1 MRLGQLARELKIKP
15 SEIVKFLKEEAK
27 VEIENGPN
35 TRLEDDYVSL
45 VTDKFA
51 SVEVEDAKEVA
62 QVKEEKSVEK
72 KVEIPTPKKPVAKES
87 RVSDE
92 DEVFPDPKTIA
103 VDPNAEL
110 IKARKPNFQEFKV
123 VDKIDLP
130 ETNAKTVI
138 EVDGVMLSPEEV
150 EQREAKEKEEREAA
164 IQAERERK
172 AEIKAEKD
180 KERALAEEKRLEKTF
195 LDIKKFEQSNKR
207 LKKEYIFVND
217 GSSDQTLSILK
228 KKFKNNKRVKVVSYT
243 KNMGKGYALKRGVQV
258 ANNEWVLTNDADCS
272 VSNFQLIKWIKKKYL
287 NYSSLIYFGSRN
299 HRLSI
304 VKKKALRKIVG
315 MIFKFVIRIFFKI
328 KIISL
333 SVFTSN

>member
-35 TRLEDDYVSL
+35 TRLGDDHVSL

-51 SVEVEDAKEVA
+51 PLVIEDVKEVA
-62 QVKEEKSVEK
+62 QLKEEKPVEE

-87 RVSDE
+87 RISDE

-138 EVDGVMLSPEEV
+138 EVDGVMLSPEEI

-164 IQAERERK
+164 IEAERERK

-180 KERALAEEKRLEKTF
+180 KERAIAEEKRLEK
-195 LDIKKFEQSNKR
+195 LAVDKERKRKREEEAEKKRKAAKAEKIKAERTAFYKTHHSPKVQKSV
-207 LKKEYIFVND
+207 KK
-217 GSSDQTLSILK
+217 SKT
-228 KKFKNNKRVKVVSYT
+228 KVVAEEVYS
-243 KNMGKGYALKRGVQV
+243 KEKV
-258 ANNEWVLTNDADCS
+258 AQEEPKTGLAKLWQWFNT
-272 VSNFQLIKWIKKKYL
+272 
-287 NYSSLIYFGSRN
+287 
-299 HRLSI
+299 
-304 VKKKALRKIVG
+304 
-315 MIFKFVIRIFFKI
+315 
-328 KIISL
+328 
-333 SVFTSN
+333 

>member
-51 SVEVEDAKEVA
+51 SVVEDVKETV

-72 KVEIPTPKKPVAKES
+72 KVEIPTSKKPLTKES
-87 RVSDE
+87 RISDE

-164 IQAERERK
+164 IQAERDRK

-180 KERALAEEKRLEKTF
+180 KERALAEEKRLEK
-195 LDIKKFEQSNKR
+195 LAVDKERKRKREEEAEKKIKAAKAEKIKAERTAFYKTHHATKVQKSV
-207 LKKEYIFVND
+207 KK
-217 GSSDQTLSILK
+217 S
-228 KKFKNNKRVKVVSYT
+228 KNKVVAEKVDSEEKVIQEEPKT
-243 KNMGKGYALKRGVQV
+243 GLAKL
-258 ANNEWVLTNDADCS
+258 W
-272 VSNFQLIKWIKKKYL
+272 KWF
-287 NYSSLIYFGSRN
+287 N
-299 HRLSI
+299 
-304 VKKKALRKIVG
+304 
-315 MIFKFVIRIFFKI
+315 
-328 KIISL
+328 
-333 SVFTSN
+333 T

>member
-35 TRLEDDYVSL
+35 TRLEDDFVSL

-164 IQAERERK
+164 VQAERERK

-180 KERALAEEKRLEKTF
+180 KERALAEEKRLEK
-195 LDIKKFEQSNKR
+195 LAVDKERKRKREEEAEKKRKAAKAEKIKAERTAFYKTHHAPKVQKSV
-207 LKKEYIFVND
+207 KK
-217 GSSDQTLSILK
+217 S
-228 KKFKNNKRVKVVSYT
+228 KNKVVAEEVESKEKVT
-243 KNMGKGYALKRGVQV
+243 QEEPKTGLAKLWQWFN
-258 ANNEWVLTNDADCS
+258 T
-272 VSNFQLIKWIKKKYL
+272 
-287 NYSSLIYFGSRN
+287 
-299 HRLSI
+299 
-304 VKKKALRKIVG
+304 
-315 MIFKFVIRIFFKI
+315 
-328 KIISL
+328 
-333 SVFTSN
+333 

>member
-35 TRLEDDYVSL
+35 ARLEDEHVSL

-51 SVEVEDAKEVA
+51 PVIIEDVKEVTELNKEKP
-62 QVKEEKSVEK
+62 VEEKVK
-72 KVEIPTPKKPVAKES
+72 APTPKKPVAKES

-123 VDKIDLP
+123 VDKIELP

-150 EQREAKEKEEREAA
+150 EQREAKEKEERDAA
-164 IQAERERK
+164 IEAERERK

-180 KERALAEEKRLEKTF
+180 KESALAEEKRLEKLTV
-195 LDIKKFEQSNKR
+195 DKERKRKREEEAEKKRKEKEAKKIKEDRTAFYKTQHASQVQKTV
-207 LKKEYIFVND
+207 KK
-217 GSSDQTLSILK
+217 SK
-228 KKFKNNKRVKVVSYT
+228 KRVVEEDVSSEQKVIQEEPKT
-243 KNMGKGYALKRGVQV
+243 GLAKLWRWFN
-258 ANNEWVLTNDADCS
+258 T
-272 VSNFQLIKWIKKKYL
+272 
-287 NYSSLIYFGSRN
+287 
-299 HRLSI
+299 
-304 VKKKALRKIVG
+304 
-315 MIFKFVIRIFFKI
+315 
-328 KIISL
+328 
-333 SVFTSN
+333 

>member
-15 SEIVKFLKEEAK
+15 SEIVKFLKVEAK

-35 TRLEDDYVSL
+35 ARLEDEHVSL

-51 SVEVEDAKEVA
+51 PVIIEDVKEVTELNKEKP
-62 QVKEEKSVEK
+62 VEEKVK
-72 KVEIPTPKKPVAKES
+72 APTPIKPVAKES

-123 VDKIDLP
+123 VDKIELP

-150 EQREAKEKEEREAA
+150 EQREAKEKEERDAA
-164 IQAERERK
+164 IEAERERK

-180 KERALAEEKRLEKTF
+180 KESALAEEKRLEK
-195 LDIKKFEQSNKR
+195 LAVDKERKRKREEEPEKKRKEKEAKKIKEDRTAFYKTQHAS
-207 LKKEYIFVND
+207 
-217 GSSDQTLSILK
+217 Q
-228 KKFKNNKRVKVVSYT
+228 
-243 KNMGKGYALKRGVQV
+243 VQK
-258 ANNEWVLTNDADCS
+258 T
-272 VSNFQLIKWIKKKYL
+272 
-287 NYSSLIYFGSRN
+287 
-299 HRLSI
+299 
-304 VKKKALRKIVG
+304 VKKSKKIDVEEKVASEQIVTPEEPKTG
-315 MIFKFVIRIFFKI
+315 LAKLWQWFN
-328 KIISL
+328 
-333 SVFTSN
+333 T

>member
-35 TRLEDDYVSL
+35 TRLEDEHVSL

-51 SVEVEDAKEVA
+51 SVLIEEVKEVA
-62 QVKEEKSVEK
+62 EVKEEKPVEK
-72 KVEIPTPKKPVAKES
+72 KVEIPSPKQPLAKES
-87 RVSDE
+87 RISDE

-150 EQREAKEKEEREAA
+150 AQREAKEKEEREAA
-164 IQAERERK
+164 IEAERERK

-180 KERALAEEKRLEKTF
+180 KERALAEEKRLEK
-195 LDIKKFEQSNKR
+195 LAVDKERKRKREEEAEKKRKAAKAEKIKAERTAFYKTHHAPKVQKSV
-207 LKKEYIFVND
+207 KK
-217 GSSDQTLSILK
+217 S
-228 KKFKNNKRVKVVSYT
+228 KNKVVAEKVDSKEKVT
-243 KNMGKGYALKRGVQV
+243 QEEPKTGLAKLWQWFN
-258 ANNEWVLTNDADCS
+258 T
-272 VSNFQLIKWIKKKYL
+272 
-287 NYSSLIYFGSRN
+287 
-299 HRLSI
+299 
-304 VKKKALRKIVG
+304 
-315 MIFKFVIRIFFKI
+315 
-328 KIISL
+328 
-333 SVFTSN
+333 

>member
-51 SVEVEDAKEVA
+51 SVVEDVKETV
-62 QVKEEKSVEK
+62 QVKEEKPVEK
-72 KVEIPTPKKPVAKES
+72 KVEIPTSKKPLTKES
-87 RVSDE
+87 RISDE

-164 IQAERERK
+164 IQAERDRK

-180 KERALAEEKRLEKTF
+180 KERALAEEKRLEK
-195 LDIKKFEQSNKR
+195 LAVDKERKRKREEEAEKKIKAAKAEKIKAERTAFYKTHHATKVQKSV
-207 LKKEYIFVND
+207 KK
-217 GSSDQTLSILK
+217 S
-228 KKFKNNKRVKVVSYT
+228 KNKVVAEKVDSEE
-243 KNMGKGYALKRGVQV
+243 K
-258 ANNEWVLTNDADCS
+258 
-272 VSNFQLIKWIKKKYL
+272 
-287 NYSSLIYFGSRN
+287 
-299 HRLSI
+299 
-304 VKKKALRKIVG
+304 
-315 MIFKFVIRIFFKI
+315 VIQEEPKTGLAKLWQWFN
-328 KIISL
+328 
-333 SVFTSN
+333 T

>member
-35 TRLEDDYVSL
+35 TRLEDEHVSL
-45 VTDKFA
+45 VTDKFD
-51 SVEVEDAKEVA
+51 SLVIEEVKEVTE
-62 QVKEEKSVEK
+62 VKEEKPVEK

-87 RVSDE
+87 RISDE

-164 IQAERERK
+164 IEAERERK

-180 KERALAEEKRLEKTF
+180 KERALAEEKRLEKLAIDKERKIKREEEAEKKRKETKAKK
-195 LDIKKFEQSNKR
+195 IKKERTAFYKTQHASQVQKSV
-207 LKKEYIFVND
+207 KK
-217 GSSDQTLSILK
+217 SK
-228 KKFKNNKRVKVVSYT
+228 KKVVEAEVAAKEKVAPEEPKT
-243 KNMGKGYALKRGVQV
+243 GLAKLWQWFN
-258 ANNEWVLTNDADCS
+258 T
-272 VSNFQLIKWIKKKYL
+272 
-287 NYSSLIYFGSRN
+287 
-299 HRLSI
+299 
-304 VKKKALRKIVG
+304 
-315 MIFKFVIRIFFKI
+315 
-328 KIISL
+328 
-333 SVFTSN
+333 

>member
-35 TRLEDDYVSL
+35 TRLEEEHVSL

-51 SVEVEDAKEVA
+51 SVVIEEVKEVA
-62 QVKEEKSVEK
+62 EVKEEKPVEK

-87 RVSDE
+87 RISDE

-164 IQAERERK
+164 IEAERERK

-180 KERALAEEKRLEKTF
+180 KERALAEEKRLEKLAIDKERKRKREEEAEKKRKETEAKK
-195 LDIKKFEQSNKR
+195 IKRERTAFYKTNHAPQ
-207 LKKEYIFVND
+207 
-217 GSSDQTLSILK
+217 
-228 KKFKNNKRVKVVSYT
+228 
-243 KNMGKGYALKRGVQV
+243 VQK
-258 ANNEWVLTNDADCS
+258 S
-272 VSNFQLIKWIKKKYL
+272 
-287 NYSSLIYFGSRN
+287 
-299 HRLSI
+299 
-304 VKKKALRKIVG
+304 VKKSKNKAVVEEVAAEQKG
-315 MIFKFVIRIFFKI
+315 
-328 KIISL
+328 
-333 SVFTSN
+333 TSEEPKTGLAKLWKWFNT

>member
-51 SVEVEDAKEVA
+51 SVVVEDVKETV
-62 QVKEEKSVEK
+62 QVKEEKPVEK
-72 KVEIPTPKKPVAKES
+72 KVEIPTSKKPLTKES
-87 RVSDE
+87 RISDE

-164 IQAERERK
+164 IQAERDRK

-180 KERALAEEKRLEKTF
+180 KERALAEENRLEK
-195 LDIKKFEQSNKR
+195 LAIDQERKRKREEEAEKKIKAAKAEKIKAERTAFYKTHHATKVQKSV
-207 LKKEYIFVND
+207 KK
-217 GSSDQTLSILK
+217 S
-228 KKFKNNKRVKVVSYT
+228 KNKVVAEKVDSEE
-243 KNMGKGYALKRGVQV
+243 K
-258 ANNEWVLTNDADCS
+258 
-272 VSNFQLIKWIKKKYL
+272 
-287 NYSSLIYFGSRN
+287 
-299 HRLSI
+299 
-304 VKKKALRKIVG
+304 
-315 MIFKFVIRIFFKI
+315 VIQEEPKTGLAKLWQWFN
-328 KIISL
+328 
-333 SVFTSN
+333 T

>member
-35 TRLEDDYVSL
+35 TRLEDEHVSL

-51 SVEVEDAKEVA
+51 SVVIEEVKEVA
-62 QVKEEKSVEK
+62 EVKEEKPVEK

-87 RVSDE
+87 RISDE

-164 IQAERERK
+164 IEAERERK

-180 KERALAEEKRLEKTF
+180 KERALAEEKRLEK
-195 LDIKKFEQSNKR
+195 L
-207 LKKEYIFVND
+207 
-217 GSSDQTLSILK
+217 SS
-228 KKFKNNKRVKVVSYT
+228 
-243 KNMGKGYALKRGVQV
+243 
-258 ANNEWVLTNDADCS
+258 
-272 VSNFQLIKWIKKKYL
+272 
-287 NYSSLIYFGSRN
+287 
-299 HRLSI
+299 
-304 VKKKALRKIVG
+304 
-315 MIFKFVIRIFFKI
+315 
-328 KIISL
+328 
-333 SVFTSN
+333 

>member
-27 VEIENGPN
+27 VEVENGPN
-35 TRLEDDYVSL
+35 ARLEDEHVSL

-51 SVEVEDAKEVA
+51 PAVIEEVKEVTEEK
-62 QVKEEKSVEK
+62 QEKSVEK
-72 KVEIPTPKKPVAKES
+72 QVEKPTPKKPVANES
-87 RVSDE
+87 RISDE

-150 EQREAKEKEEREAA
+150 ELREAKEKEEREAA
-164 IQAERERK
+164 VEAERERK

-180 KERALAEEKRLEKTF
+180 KERALAEEKRLEK
-195 LDIKKFEQSNKR
+195 LAIDKERKRKREEEAEKKRKETKAKK
-207 LKKEYIFVND
+207 LKKERTAFYKTQHASQVQK
-217 GSSDQTLSILK
+217 SVKKSK
-228 KKFKNNKRVKVVSYT
+228 KKVVEEEVAAKEKVT
-243 KNMGKGYALKRGVQV
+243 LEEPKTGLAKLWQ
-258 ANNEWVLTNDADCS
+258 W
-272 VSNFQLIKWIKKKYL
+272 L
-287 NYSSLIYFGSRN
+287 N
-299 HRLSI
+299 
-304 VKKKALRKIVG
+304 
-315 MIFKFVIRIFFKI
+315 
-328 KIISL
+328 
-333 SVFTSN
+333 T

>member
-51 SVEVEDAKEVA
+51 SVVVEDVKETV
-62 QVKEEKSVEK
+62 QVKQEKSVEK
-72 KVEIPTPKKPVAKES
+72 KVEIPTPKKPLTKES
-87 RVSDE
+87 RISDE

-164 IQAERERK
+164 IQAERDRK

-180 KERALAEEKRLEKTF
+180 KERALAEEKRLEK
-195 LDIKKFEQSNKR
+195 LAVDKERKRKREEEAEKKIKAAKAEKIKAERTAFYKTHHATKVQKSV
-207 LKKEYIFVND
+207 KK
-217 GSSDQTLSILK
+217 S
-228 KKFKNNKRVKVVSYT
+228 KNKVVAEKVDSEE
-243 KNMGKGYALKRGVQV
+243 K
-258 ANNEWVLTNDADCS
+258 
-272 VSNFQLIKWIKKKYL
+272 
-287 NYSSLIYFGSRN
+287 
-299 HRLSI
+299 
-304 VKKKALRKIVG
+304 
-315 MIFKFVIRIFFKI
+315 VIQEEPKTGLAKLWQWFN
-328 KIISL
+328 
-333 SVFTSN
+333 T

>member
-15 SEIVKFLKEEAK
+15 SEIVKFLKVEAK

-35 TRLEDDYVSL
+35 ARLEDEHVSL

-51 SVEVEDAKEVA
+51 PLVIEDVKEVTE
-62 QVKEEKSVEK
+62 VNKEKPVEEKVK
-72 KVEIPTPKKPVAKES
+72 APTPIKPVAKES

-123 VDKIDLP
+123 VDKIELP

-150 EQREAKEKEEREAA
+150 EQREAKEKEESDAA
-164 IQAERERK
+164 IEAERERK

-180 KERALAEEKRLEKTF
+180 KESALAEEKRLEK
-195 LDIKKFEQSNKR
+195 LAIDKERKRKSEEEAEKKRKEKEAKKIKEDPTAFYKTQHAS
-207 LKKEYIFVND
+207 
-217 GSSDQTLSILK
+217 Q
-228 KKFKNNKRVKVVSYT
+228 
-243 KNMGKGYALKRGVQV
+243 VQK
-258 ANNEWVLTNDADCS
+258 T
-272 VSNFQLIKWIKKKYL
+272 
-287 NYSSLIYFGSRN
+287 
-299 HRLSI
+299 
-304 VKKKALRKIVG
+304 VKKSKKIDVEEKVASEQIVTPEEPKTG
-315 MIFKFVIRIFFKI
+315 LAKLWQWFN
-328 KIISL
+328 
-333 SVFTSN
+333 T

>member
-15 SEIVKFLKEEAK
+15 SEIVKFLKVEAK

-35 TRLEDDYVSL
+35 ARLEDEHVSL

-51 SVEVEDAKEVA
+51 PVIIEDVKEVTELNKEKP
-62 QVKEEKSVEK
+62 VEEKVK
-72 KVEIPTPKKPVAKES
+72 APTPKKPVAKES

-123 VDKIDLP
+123 VDKIELP

-150 EQREAKEKEEREAA
+150 EQREAKEKEERDAA
-164 IQAERERK
+164 IEAERERK

-180 KERALAEEKRLEKTF
+180 KESALAEEKRLEK
-195 LDIKKFEQSNKR
+195 LAIDKERKRKREEEAEKKRKEKEAKKIKEDRTAFYKTQHASQVQKTV
-207 LKKEYIFVND
+207 KK
-217 GSSDQTLSILK
+217 SK
-228 KKFKNNKRVKVVSYT
+228 KRVVEEDVSSEQKVIQEEPKT
-243 KNMGKGYALKRGVQV
+243 GLAKL
-258 ANNEWVLTNDADCS
+258 W
-272 VSNFQLIKWIKKKYL
+272 KWF
-287 NYSSLIYFGSRN
+287 N
-299 HRLSI
+299 
-304 VKKKALRKIVG
+304 
-315 MIFKFVIRIFFKI
+315 
-328 KIISL
+328 
-333 SVFTSN
+333 T

>member
-35 TRLEDDYVSL
+35 TKLGDEHVTL
-45 VTDKFA
+45 VTDKF
-51 SVEVEDAKEVA
+51 SPVVIEDVKEVA
-62 QVKEEKSVEK
+62 QVKEEKPVEE

-87 RVSDE
+87 RISDE

-138 EVDGVMLSPEEV
+138 EVDGVMLSPEEI

-164 IQAERERK
+164 IEAERQRK
-172 AEIKAEKD
+172 AEIKAQKD
-180 KERALAEEKRLEKTF
+180 KERALAEEKRLEK
-195 LDIKKFEQSNKR
+195 LAIDKERKRKREEEAARKIKEAKA
-207 LKKEYIFVND
+207 KKVKEERTAFYKTHHASKV
-217 GSSDQTLSILK
+217 QKPVK
-228 KKFKNNKRVKVVSYT
+228 KSKTKVVAEEVST
-243 KNMGKGYALKRGVQV
+243 KEKVTQEEPKSALAKL
-258 ANNEWVLTNDADCS
+258 W
-272 VSNFQLIKWIKKKYL
+272 KWF
-287 NYSSLIYFGSRN
+287 N
-299 HRLSI
+299 
-304 VKKKALRKIVG
+304 
-315 MIFKFVIRIFFKI
+315 
-328 KIISL
+328 
-333 SVFTSN
+333 T